1 MTHLFWFLF
10 SLTFLSLSLSAAPP
24 SLPPPQPIAFR
35 VGPLRFD
42 RPESWR
48 WAPPS
53 DSLRSAQLEKT
64 TPQGT
69 LVITFSRFPNPTS
82 GSLQANLDRWTAQF
96 SKVTLPAKTQSLS
109 GSVCP
114 FTTLRLQGTLNGGLP
129 GGPAK
134 EIIDATL
141 LGAIFQTEGELV
153 VVKCTGPSSSIGPI
167 EKEFTSLIAI
177 AGGLPP

>member
-1 MTHLFWFLF
+1 MTRLLRLGF
-10 SLTFLSLSLSAAPP
+10 SLAFFALPISAFPE
-24 SLPPPQPIAFR
+24 SLPAPQPIAFR
-35 VGPLRFD
+35 VGSLRFD

-114 FTTLRLQGTLNGGLP
+114 FTTLRLQGTLKGGLP

-167 EKEFTSLIAI
+167 EKEFASLIAI